1 MVQKELITFYGFENC
16 VRICNGDAELIV
28 ATEVPY
34 ILSYRREGGEN
45 LMHLDPSLAGVRS
58 PEKWVNYGG
67 ARLWTSPEVKG
78 RADEP
83 DSFPVDYELTEGG
96 VILTQKTMSA
106 ACTKKTVEIEM
117 AESGTKVYLNYRIEN
132 RNLFEITI
140 SAWALAVLRS
150 GGVNCVKQIDVDTGL
165 LPNRSL
171 ILWPYTRLN
180 DPRLTFTDH
189 FIKIRSVKGA
199 PSPLKV
205 GMPLFDGAAAYFTDG
220 EVFVKRFP
228 GLAEEELYPFEDTPA
243 YPDCSCNFEC
253 YTNGEMLESESLS
266 PLMPIKTGEVVE
278 HEEEWEI
285 FVANEP
291 TTEEELSAF
300 FDANVL

>member
-1 MVQKELITFYGFENC
+1 MAKSKVDGKTISQNKKAFHDYFVVETIEAGIELCG
-16 VRICNGDAELIV
+16 
-28 ATEVPY
+28 TEVKS
-34 ILSYRREGGEN
+34 IRQGAVN
-45 LMHLDPSLAGVRS
+45 L
-58 PEKWVNYGG
+58 K
-67 ARLWTSPEVKG
+67 
-78 RADEP
+78 
-83 DSFPVDYELTEGG
+83 DSWCD
-96 VILTQKTMSA
+96 
-106 ACTKKTVEIEM
+106 
-117 AESGTKVYLNYRIEN
+117 
-132 RNLFEITI
+132 
-140 SAWALAVLRS
+140 
-150 GGVNCVKQIDVDTGL
+150 
-165 LPNRSL
+165 
-171 ILWPYTRLN
+171 
-180 DPRLTFTDH
+180 
-189 FIKIRSVKGA
+189 IKN
-199 PSPLKV
+199 
-205 GMPLFDGAAAYFTDG
+205 G